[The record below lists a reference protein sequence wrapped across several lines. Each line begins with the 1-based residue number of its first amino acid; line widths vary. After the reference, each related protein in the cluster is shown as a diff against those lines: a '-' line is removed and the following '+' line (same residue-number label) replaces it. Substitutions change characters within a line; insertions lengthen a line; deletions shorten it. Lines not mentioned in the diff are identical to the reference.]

1 MKKLILDLSKANG
14 AAKRDLHNSIQR
26 LLFAMGFFWGSA
38 IQAPKDEVRFENTNA
53 LILNGN
59 DKDAPNPLRKWNHIH
74 KSDSFGPHEHDRE
87 YQYHGAEIFDA
98 TNPNEVSRF
107 LFAAS
112 DLIREKHETIMET
125 TIGGV
130 HVEIGVNGAILDF
143 TELLQQ
149 VMTEAHKQWQINY
162 QKG

>member
-1 MKKLILDLSKANG
+1 MKKLILDLSKLNG

-38 IQAPKDEVRFENTNA
+38 IQAPKDEVRFTDTNA

-59 DKDAPNPLRKWNHIH
+59 DPDAPNPLRKWNHIH
-74 KSDSFGPHEHDRE
+74 KADDFGPKDHDRE
-87 YQYHGAEIFDA
+87 YQHHGASCFDA
-98 TNPNEVSRF
+98 SNPNEVSAF

-130 HVEIGVNGAILDF
+130 HVEIGMHGAILDF
-143 TELLQQ
+143 SDLLNQ
-149 VMTEAHKQWQINY
+149 VQAEAKRVWGLNY